1 MEKPNVFIVSASQLS
16 RGGIES
22 HLFSLFSTLADQVDF
37 TLMAA
42 CSPELAS
49 KLATFNVRHVPWQVN
64 GYLDYK
70 SAAFARKHIRR
81 HNPDLVHIHDPRA
94 GFLLRPILF
103 FMQIPVIY
111 TVHLPP
117 YYFYASKGLTS
128 TLRTFLYRVIETLL
142 NWLFT
147 TKIVYVSKYVFQEA
161 LLKRIA
167 PKSRAVFIPTGI
179 NVHKFRQAAQENA
192 HNILTHSPKRI
203 IINVS
208 RHHPEKNVAMVLHAA
223 AQLLHYSDNLEFWLV
238 GDGPQSDELIK
249 IAQELH
255 LQNNLRFLGARDDI
269 PQLLSKSDIFLLT
282 SHYEGGRS
290 IAIQEA
296 QSAGKPVVVSNVGD
310 NSKLVDHQIN
320 GWVFEEGNLNDCL
333 NGLEQLLES
342 PQQIVLW
349 GMAAKD
355 KAAAEYDEKTNN
367 QGFLNLYHSLRS
379 LHH

>member
-1 MEKPNVFIVSASQLS
+1 
-16 RGGIES
+16 
-22 HLFSLFSTLADQVDF
+22 
-37 TLMAA
+37 
-42 CSPELAS
+42 
-49 KLATFNVRHVPWQVN
+49 
-64 GYLDYK
+64 
-70 SAAFARKHIRR
+70 
-81 HNPDLVHIHDPRA
+81 
-94 GFLLRPILF
+94 
-103 FMQIPVIY
+103 
-111 TVHLPP
+111 
-117 YYFYASKGLTS
+117 
-128 TLRTFLYRVIETLL
+128 
-142 NWLFT
+142 
-147 TKIVYVSKYVFQEA
+147 
-161 LLKRIA
+161 
-167 PKSRAVFIPTGI
+167 
-179 NVHKFRQAAQENA
+179 
-192 HNILTHSPKRI
+192 
-203 IINVS
+203 
-208 RHHPEKNVAMVLHAA
+208 MVLHAA